1 MSRTDYKPASQA
13 RHQRRSAHLGL
24 AASSSLAL
32 CLALAAG
39 NLSAAPPSEIGSNGR
54 QELPLGQASRTH
66 LHGAK
71 WLEGQI
77 LVRPVPGLSSERMGS
92 ILSRAGGR
100 AEARIGSL
108 DVWKVRV
115 PPGAESS
122 VVAALAS
129 NPNIEFAEKDLVVET
144 AETIPNDP
152 YWNDPYF
159 WHLQHIDAPVAWDYA
174 RGAGITVGVC
184 DTGVD
189 SAHPDLAGKLV
200 PGWNV
205 ASNTA
210 DTSPIAAHGTRV
222 AGVIGAVSNNGQGI
236 ASAAWDAA
244 IMPIRVTNRTDG
256 AASLSAI
263 AACVDW
269 ARQNGA
275 RIVNASY
282 YGLWDSGAVTTA
294 ADRLRAAGG
303 LLFVSAGNYGT
314 DPGSAPNASMIVVAS
329 IDEND
334 GKSSFSNHGAYV
346 DLAAPG
352 NRIWSTEPNPDRL
365 YRLVSGTSFAS
376 PLAAGVAALLMSA
389 DHRLSPS
396 QVEDLIL
403 QTAVPAG
410 WGYDIGEGRIDAGAA
425 MLSLVGTSP
434 DTTPPSVVLTAPSA
448 GAKVSGE
455 VQVTANAS
463 DNIGVALVELHAAG
477 QFVATDND
485 APYAFVLDTTAYAD
499 GSLQIQ
505 VVAYDSNGNQAAAA
519 RTVTVDNRIADTT
532 APIVSIGS
540 PAAGA
545 EVSGSVTFTANASDN
560 EAVASLQLYVAE
572 SLAAYCSATTCSTT
586 LDTTRYPNGSLDL
599 RAEARDPSG
608 NAASDGRRVEVRNVV
623 AAIDTT
629 PPTVDFVGLRD
640 GGTVPQGNVRVSVNA
655 ADDRGVTSLR
665 LYIADVL
672 VASSS
677 NGSLSYQWQ
686 TRKLPVG
693 STQTLRA
700 VASDAAGNSTERRI
714 AVTITKK

>member
-1 MSRTDYKPASQA
+1 
-13 RHQRRSAHLGL
+13 
-24 AASSSLAL
+24 
-32 CLALAAG
+32 
-39 NLSAAPPSEIGSNGR
+39 
-54 QELPLGQASRTH
+54 
-66 LHGAK
+66 
-71 WLEGQI
+71 
-77 LVRPVPGLSSERMGS
+77 MGS

-222 AGVIGAVSNNGQGI
+222 AGVIGAVSNNGEGI

-352 NRIWSTEPNPDRL
+352 NRIWSTEPSPDRL

-448 GAKVSGE
+448 GATVSGE
-455 VQVTANAS
+455 VQVTANATDDS
-463 DNIGVALVELHAAG
+463 GVALVELHAAG
-477 QFVATDND
+477 RLVATDND

-505 VVAYDSNGNQAAAA
+505 VVAYDTNGNQAAAA

-608 NAASDGRRVEVRNVV
+608 NAAFDIRRVEVRNAV
-623 AAIDTT
+623 APIDTT
-629 PPTVDFVGLRD
+629 PPTVDFVGLSD

-655 ADDRGVTSLR
+655 SDDRGVTSLR